1 MTGTET
7 PLRKTEEH
15 RSFLFLAIIWLLFVV
30 LGRGSCINHH
40 VCKNAF
46 VEFVSISESHIAGIV
61 VHASQSDLENIKQAI
76 SSTGSEIH
84 VTSPKGTLIVTL
96 EARRSVDIVDQ
107 LNAIHAL
114 PGGYSDSLV
123 YRHHEDIEV
132 LDQEIRDEP
141 DASKLY

>member
-1 MTGTET
+1 
-7 PLRKTEEH
+7 
-15 RSFLFLAIIWLLFVV
+15 
-30 LGRGSCINHH
+30 
-40 VCKNAF
+40 
-46 VEFVSISESHIAGIV
+46 
-61 VHASQSDLENIKQAI
+61 
-76 SSTGSEIH
+76 
-84 VTSPKGTLIVTL
+84 VTL

>member
-1 MTGTET
+1 MSAR
-7 PLRKTEEH
+7 L
-15 RSFLFLAIIWLLFVV
+15 
-30 LGRGSCINHH
+30 
-40 VCKNAF
+40 KNAF
-46 VEFVSISESHIAGIV
+46 VELVSIPEAHIAGIV
-61 VHASQSDLENIKQAI
+61 VHASQSNLENIKQAI